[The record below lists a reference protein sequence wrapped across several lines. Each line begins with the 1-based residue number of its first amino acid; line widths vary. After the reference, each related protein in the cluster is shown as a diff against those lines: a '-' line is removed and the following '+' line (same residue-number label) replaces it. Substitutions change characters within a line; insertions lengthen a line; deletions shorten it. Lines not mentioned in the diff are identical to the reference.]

1 MATVPRAEKIWFD
14 GKLIPWDQA
23 TVHVTA
29 HALHYGSSVF
39 EGVRAYEL
47 PGGPAVFRLKEHVD
61 RLFNSCKICRI
72 AMPFSREKIG
82 LAIRDT
88 VAANGHK
95 SCYIRPL
102 VIRGAG
108 PLGVDGRGSPTNVY
122 ILTWEWGKYL
132 GADALEQGVEVGVS
146 SWRRMAPDTCPAMAK
161 IGGNYINSQFI
172 RTEAAVHNYAEGI
185 ALDVYGYVSEGS
197 GENVFLVRE
206 GELFTPPLATSIL
219 DGITRRSIITLAQEM
234 GVRVHEEQ
242 IPRELL
248 YVCDELF
255 FSGTAAEITPIRAV
269 DGIEVGSGKRGPLT
283 AKLAEAFFAIVE
295 GRVPDRFGWLTP
307 VRP

>member
-1 MATVPRAEKIWFD
+1 
-14 GKLIPWDQA
+14 
-23 TVHVTA
+23 
-29 HALHYGSSVF
+29 
-39 EGVRAYEL
+39 
-47 PGGPAVFRLKEHVD
+47 
-61 RLFNSCKICRI
+61 
-72 AMPFSREKIG
+72 
-82 LAIRDT
+82 
-88 VAANGHK
+88 
-95 SCYIRPL
+95 
-102 VIRGAG
+102 
-108 PLGVDGRGSPTNVY
+108 
-122 ILTWEWGKYL
+122 
-132 GADALEQGVEVGVS
+132 
-146 SWRRMAPDTCPAMAK
+146 
-161 IGGNYINSQFI
+161 
-172 RTEAAVHNYAEGI
+172 
-185 ALDVYGYVSEGS
+185 
-197 GENVFLVRE
+197 VRE

-255 FSGTAAEITPIRAV
+255 FTGTAAEITPIRAV